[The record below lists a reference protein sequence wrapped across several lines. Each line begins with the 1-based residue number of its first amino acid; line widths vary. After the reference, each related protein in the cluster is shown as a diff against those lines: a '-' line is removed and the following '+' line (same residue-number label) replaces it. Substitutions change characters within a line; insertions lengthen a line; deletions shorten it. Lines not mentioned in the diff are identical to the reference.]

1 MQRPG
6 ASPGLQRRGSRLV
19 SFRRRHWGA
28 YHPAVSARTFGAWLS
43 AAAVT
48 LGSGCSSAANPS
60 PVRDT
65 PSVERSGAAA
75 SVPEAPTPNPPPP
88 DDEMIALGEAAST
101 CPWSDSES
109 GPSDGFD
116 TSCAAFRAWREYRP
130 RGRPLDEATLVEWLA
145 SGDARR
151 RYLAKEKLWE
161 SGASYRTD
169 PPLAAKV
176 IEAATKER
184 SLAVSRDLGVVV
196 GRIDLRKTGTTD
208 AIIAL
213 GRTHPD
219 DVFRGA
225 LLSAL
230 LQSNPQSSEAL
241 ALAREGLDHPSWVV
255 RVRAVG
261 ALIMNAPP
269 DIACAAALAGV
280 RDAHQQIQQEGVRGL
295 VGKWPWGPS
304 RTPLCKAPYD
314 AVLDAL
320 EARLDVAE
328 NDEWGQALERICN
341 DPASTADDRRRAARA
356 ARAMAQRRKAF
367 DDFRAAGRAATA
379 VCERP

>member
-28 YHPAVSARTFGAWLS
+28 YHPAVCARTLGAWLS

-48 LGSGCSSAANPS
+48 LGSGCSSAAPPS

-65 PSVERSGAAA
+65 QSVERSGAAA
-75 SVPEAPTPNPPPP
+75 SVPEAPAPNPPPR

-184 SLAVSRDLGVVV
+184 SLAVSRELGVVV

-208 AIIAL
+208 AITVRGNQHACQ
-213 GRTHPD
+213 HEASVSQVSAEQ
-219 DVFRGA
+219 VFYMQQRG
-225 LLSAL
+225 L
-230 LQSNPQSSEAL
+230 SEA
-241 ALAREGLDHPSWVV
+241 E
-255 RVRAVG
+255 
-261 ALIMNAPP
+261 
-269 DIACAAALAGV
+269 
-280 RDAHQQIQQEGVRGL
+280 
-295 VGKWPWGPS
+295 
-304 RTPLCKAPYD
+304 
-314 AVLDAL
+314 
-320 EARLDVAE
+320 
-328 NDEWGQALERICN
+328 
-341 DPASTADDRRRAARA
+341 AST
-356 ARAMAQRRKAF
+356 MIVSGFIEPLVKELPMEY
-367 DDFRAAGRAATA
+367 A
-379 VCERP
+379 VEMNRLIELQMEGTVG